1 MKELYT
7 VEADDGRTFDTSGEF
22 TIQSVTTN
30 KYLYCDFSKGN
41 KITLSSDHPSYF
53 LFVARA
59 DGFNSAE
66 NWGAILFNRSP
77 VSPTSVEKYRLKIE
91 ENTNPTANVIAVQD
105 GTPTWRRGT
114 GAFMFYKNSDGTY
127 RIASPEI
134 GLSGTPTI
142 FIGIDRDTYS
152 KVLTTI
158 APGVQSENWKIQ
170 FTGKGFMNINVA
182 DIKPPTIISGSVLT
196 LPPIDAGGILGIS
209 TPSPYKDA
217 QWFETRNNTPTSLT
231 FTPGPVPP
239 MFVPTSVDTPSPSP
253 AADNSMWIWIGV
265 GVGVFFLLILFFMLL
280 KKKPAQP
287 IKR

>member
-7 VEADDGRTFDTSGEF
+7 VEADDGTTIQAGGEF
-22 TIQSVTTN
+22 TIQSVHSN
-30 KYLYCDFSKGN
+30 KYMYCDLAKGSK
-41 KITLSSDHPSYF
+41 IVLSDKPSYF
-53 LFVARA
+53 KFQKGG

-66 NWGAILFNRSP
+66 NWGAIVFNRSP
-77 VSPTSVEKYRLKIE
+77 MSPTAVELYKLRIE
-91 ENTNPTANVIAVQD
+91 ENTNPTANVIAVQE
-105 GTPTWRRGT
+105 GTPTWRKGT
-114 GAFMFYKNSDGTY
+114 GAFMFYRNSDGSH

-152 KVLTTI
+152 TISTTI
-158 APGVQSENWKIQ
+158 AAGVQPENWIITY
-170 FTGKGFMNINVA
+170 TGKQAISATVS
-182 DIKPPTIISGSVLT
+182 PPTIISGSVLT
-196 LPPIDAGGILGIS
+196 LPPIDAGGILGNS

-217 QWFETRNNTPTSLT
+217 QWFETRNNAPTALT
-231 FTPGPVPP
+231 FAPGAVPP
-239 MFVPTSVDTPSPSP
+239 MFTPPTTTSPDTP

-265 GVGVFFLLILFFMLL
+265 GAGVFFLLILLFMLL